1 MINHVI
7 LQGSVSCVNKWKIY
21 DFHIL
26 SKEHKEKILQSKKMC
41 ARLVRVSLRENYY
54 EWSKVSLLLQMH
66 KLRRRN
72 SIQTHRDLLSL
83 VSGCTKDAAL
93 DSTSRGVSIIWKKQ
107 NLNQICKLNTQ
118 VSAQWTTLWKPKI
131 WQEKPTVPT
140 IVLFLCPVEG
150 AVIKSLPLR
159 AYFSHFHEINRNKH
173 GFVLRNE
180 KN

>member
-1 MINHVI
+1 MINHII

-21 DFHIL
+21 YFHIL

-66 KLRRRN
+66 KLCKRN

-93 DSTSRGVSIIWKKQ
+93 DSTSRGVSIIWKKTE
-107 NLNQICKLNTQ
+107 LNRSVNWTHTSPRTMNNTLKTKNMTRIAYCTDH
-118 VSAQWTTLWKPKI
+118 SSLSLSGGGDSDKI
-131 WQEKPTVPT
+131 LAP
-140 IVLFLCPVEG
+140 
-150 AVIKSLPLR
+150 KSLFQPLPW
-159 AYFSHFHEINRNKH
+159 NK
-173 GFVLRNE
+173 
-180 KN
+180 